1 MHRGTTCDP
10 PEVNWDI
17 GKHVKW
23 EGGKVGGQGEWVGLV
38 SFKCS
43 DSKS

>member
-10 PEVNWDI
+10 PEVNWDV
-17 GKHVKW
+17 GMW
-23 EGGKVGGQGEWVGLV
+23 ESGGQSERVGVV

-43 DSKS
+43 DIKKEDSQ